1 MFRVLTTDANEGV
14 KPAQDDSPGHADESG
29 AALRMVARGQKNRP
43 KEE

>member
-14 KPAQDDSPGHADESG
+14 KPAQEDDAGHADESG
-29 AALRMVARGQKNRP
+29 TALRMVTHGQKNRP